1 MAQFVTFR
9 LDKQLL
15 GIDLLRVREV
25 NQVLDITPV
34 QHARP
39 YILGLVNLRGQT
51 VVIFDLGICL
61 GLKPA
66 VMTDESHAIVLK
78 DERVGLLVDRIGD
91 VVQAEE
97 SEIESSLADRGEMG
111 IPFSK
116 GVLKLKDDLLVILS
130 AEKIIEQEVAEGNR

>member
-1 MAQFVTFR
+1 MTQFLTFR

-25 NQVLDITPV
+25 NQVFDITPV

-39 YILGLVNLRGQT
+39 YIRGLVNLRGQT
-51 VVIFDLGICL
+51 VVIFDLGLRL
-61 GLKPA
+61 GLKP
-66 VMTDESHAIVLK
+66 VVLTDESHAVVLK
-78 DERVGLLVDRIGD
+78 DDRVGLLVDRIGD
-91 VVQAEE
+91 VVRAEE
-97 SEIESSLADRGEMG
+97 SAIESTLADRAGME

-130 AEKIIEQEVAEGNR
+130 ADKILEQEEAKA

>member
-1 MAQFVTFR
+1 MQLVTFR
-9 LDKQLL
+9 LDAQLF

-34 QHARP
+34 QHARS

-51 VVIFDLGICL
+51 VVIFDLGVRL

-78 DERVGLLVDRIGD
+78 DERVGLMVDGIGD

-97 SEIESSLADRGEMG
+97 SEIESSLAHRGEME
-111 IPFSK
+111 IPFSN

-130 AEKIIEQEVAEGNR
+130 AGKIIEQEVVEG